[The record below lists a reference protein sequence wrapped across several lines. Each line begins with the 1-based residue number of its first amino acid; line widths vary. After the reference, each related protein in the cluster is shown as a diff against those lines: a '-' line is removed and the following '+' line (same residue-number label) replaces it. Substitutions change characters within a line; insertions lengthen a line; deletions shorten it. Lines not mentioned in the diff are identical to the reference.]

1 MQRGGGPYIEHTRY
15 KAGVTSDIIQIQHR
29 YNTDTIPMQYQYNT
43 DTMPIQYRY
52 NTDITGEV
60 GLELARSL
68 APVAI
73 YRHPAVEM
81 PLGAKSLQ
89 AIKCDNQSTVRPTTG
104 RKPINQPV
112 LPRSPLSFDFSITV
126 CPAGLVVFR
135 PLSCFDLRAPP
146 AFANKQHTAETKTI

>member
-73 YRHPAVEM
+73 YRHPAVEI
-81 PLGAKSLQ
+81 PLAAKSSYRQLGAITEVPCAPSDAGNPL
-89 AIKCDNQSTVRPTTG
+89 TTPCYRG
-104 RKPINQPV
+104 
-112 LPRSPLSFDFSITV
+112 LLSRLIF
-126 CPAGLVVFR
+126 P
-135 PLSCFDLRAPP
+135 
-146 AFANKQHTAETKTI
+146 